1 MEKVNIHGLLNDLV
15 IVSLYHYDGKF
26 YYWCPL
32 KVRSIVPMC
41 PQYYQTN
48 IVDTF
53 SKSKPLNQK
62 A

>member
-1 MEKVNIHGLLNDLV
+1 MLFAVFL
-15 IVSLYHYDGKF
+15 
-26 YYWCPL
+26 YWCPL

>member
-1 MEKVNIHGLLNDLV
+1 MYHVVHLL
-15 IVSLYHYDGKF
+15 F

-32 KVRSIVPMC
+32 KVISIVPMC

-62 A
+62 ALVPVVPIHYF

>member
-1 MEKVNIHGLLNDLV
+1 MHKLNNMPTFEVANDYMCLLFL
-15 IVSLYHYDGKF
+15 L
-26 YYWCPL
+26 YWCPL

-41 PQYYQTN
+41 PQCLSDN